1 MVISELTLT
10 DLFERLGVALLCGAS
25 VGLNRE
31 LHHKAAG
38 FKTFSLV
45 AIGTAGITL
54 GVLSLAA
61 GSSDPGD
68 MSRVVQGVLTGIGF
82 LGAGVIMRG
91 PDSAH
96 VTGLTTAASLWL
108 VAGLGMLSGLGNFRL
123 VWVLLVL
130 ALALLS
136 GGQYVESLASRWFTR
151 WQDHKE
157 TSGPEQRDP

>member
-1 MVISELTLT
+1 M
-10 DLFERLGVALLCGAS
+10 ERLGIALLCGAS

-45 AIGTAGITL
+45 AIGTAGITI
-54 GVLSLAA
+54 GVLSLTV
-61 GSSDPGD
+61 GSSDSGD

-123 VWVLLVL
+123 VWALL
-130 ALALLS
+130 ALALVLLS
-136 GGQYVESLASRWFTR
+136 AGQFVESFASRWFAR
-151 WQDHKE
+151 WQDHRKNTGTE
-157 TSGPEQRDP
+157 KNDL